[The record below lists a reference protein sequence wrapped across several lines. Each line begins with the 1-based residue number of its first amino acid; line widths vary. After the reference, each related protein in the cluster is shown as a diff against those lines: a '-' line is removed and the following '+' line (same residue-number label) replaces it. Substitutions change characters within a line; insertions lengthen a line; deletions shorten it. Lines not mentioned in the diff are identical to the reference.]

1 MSKVNQAQAI
11 LKVAYLFIA
20 MIGGEKRFLA
30 LCIFTSF
37 SVGNSKSYSSDHYWK
52 GTKIEKGENYQNT
65 KPDEVKQEY
74 EHIEGKAETD
84 NDSLD
89 EKDLRM
95 KKNMM
100 KRREGSNKSFCSC
113 NIL

>member
-1 MSKVNQAQAI
+1 MSRVNQAQAI
-11 LKVAYLFIA
+11 LKVAYSFIA
-20 MIGGEKRFLA
+20 MIGGGFLA

-65 KPDEVKQEY
+65 KPNEVKQEY
-74 EHIEGKAETD
+74 EHIEGKPETD
-84 NDSLD
+84 NDGLE
-89 EKDLRM
+89 EKHLRM

-100 KRREGSNKSFCSC
+100 KRRKGFNKSSCLC